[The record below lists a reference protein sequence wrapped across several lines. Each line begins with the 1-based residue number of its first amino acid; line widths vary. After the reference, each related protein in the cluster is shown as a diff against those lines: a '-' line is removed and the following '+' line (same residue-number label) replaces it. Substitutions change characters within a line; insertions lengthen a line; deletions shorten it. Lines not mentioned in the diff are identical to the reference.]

1 MISLTLQIMS
11 NSVLTVLR
19 FILLISLALALL
31 EALVYVLFHRRP
43 KNVLLGI
50 ALLLLGMAF
59 LVGFLRYVWR
69 APSLNS
75 TLKLAIGVALVLIEL
90 GLYWLLSTSR
100 HSRLGLAY
108 LLLAPALVGISVLI
122 IYPFLF
128 NVYLAF
134 TNMSM
139 TTIRTYTFS
148 LSNGIN
154 NFKSVFTGVVAHDAT
169 FWQVLFRTILW
180 TAINIVFHVSGGMA
194 LALLLNRH
202 MRFRG
207 IYRTLLIFPW
217 AIPQTIACMAL
228 RSEFNQNYG
237 FFNALLSTPFMT
249 NLGLHP
255 VNWLTDPT
263 WAFVALCVSNIWLGI
278 PFMMVIILGGLQSIS
293 KEYYEASEIDGASA
307 VDQFRNITI
316 PLLRPVLT
324 PSIIL
329 GTVWTFNALN
339 VVYLI
344 TGGNPQEKTDILVS
358 SLYRAAFDFYRY
370 GFAAAFGLV
379 IFGFLL
385 IFALVYIKAS
395 GGLKAAYE

>member
-1 MISLTLQIMS
+1 MISLTPQIMS
-11 NSVLTVLR
+11 TSFRNVLR
-19 FILLISLALALL
+19 FVLEIALAWAFL
-31 EALVYVLFHRRP
+31 EAVVYVLFHRPP
-43 KNVLLGI
+43 KNALMGLLM
-50 ALLLLGMAF
+50 LLLAAAVVF
-59 LVGFLRYVWR
+59 LVGRYVWPNKGLDIIKK
-69 APSLNS
+69 AAAGLLFLLGYLTVYWALGSHQPSKVS
-75 TLKLAIGVALVLIEL
+75 
-90 GLYWLLSTSR
+90 
-100 HSRLGLAY
+100 LAY
-108 LLLAPALVGISVLI
+108 LLLAPGVVGIAALI

-134 TNMSM
+134 SNMAL
-139 TTIRTYTFS
+139 TTTRTYTIS
-148 LSNGIN
+148 LAHGID
-154 NFKSVFTGVVAHDAT
+154 NFRSVFTGVVAHDAT
-169 FWQVLFRTILW
+169 FWQVLVRTIVW
-180 TAINIVFHVSGGMA
+180 TAINVVFHVSGGMA
-194 LALLLNRH
+194 LALLLNRQ

-217 AIPQTIACMAL
+217 AIPQTIACLAL

-237 FFNALLSTPFMT
+237 FFNAVLSTPFMRG
-249 NLGLHP
+249 LGLHP
-255 VNWLTDPT
+255 VNWLTDAK

-293 KEYYEASEIDGASA
+293 KEFYEASEIDGASGF
-307 VDQFRNITI
+307 DQFRNITI

-324 PSIIL
+324 PSIVL

-385 IFALVYIKAS
+385 AFALVYIKAS